1 MKSDSKDFVG
11 ELTLLDPRPS
21 FPGVEPSK
29 EKKKQILSHIST
41 LIGNV

>member
-29 EKKKQILSHIST
+29 EKKKTNSIT
-41 LIGNV
+41 YKYAYW